1 MRVQR
6 VIEGSDTACV
16 LLTSAPVARSPGG
29 LTISLTGRTTWTG
42 TSDRSRRL
50 TGVNVRARVVSPR
63 KRIDG
68 DAAIG
73 AVTADVTDRDAP
85 IARQHA
91 R

>member
-16 LLTSAPVARSPGG
+16 LLTSEPLARSAGG
-29 LTISLTGRTTWTG
+29 LTVTMAGRPTWTG

-50 TGVNVRARVVSPR
+50 SGVDLRARVVSPR

-73 AVTADVTDRDAP
+73 ALTADISDRDAP
-85 IARQHA
+85 IARQQ
-91 R
+91 